1 MSGKN
6 KLQVESFIKYKT
18 KHNLKINIVKPK
30 IRVIQENLASKVSIL
45 LHQTNHHQTNCSK
58 SIFKLAGHD
67 DVIKCK
73 ASHNHVQNHD
83 IRCKE

>member
-30 IRVIQENLASKVSIL
+30 IRVIQENRASNVSIL
-45 LHQTNHHQTNCSK
+45 LENHHQTNCSK

-67 DVIKCK
+67 DVIKCN
-73 ASHNHVQNHD
+73 AIHNHMQNHD
-83 IRCKE
+83 IRSKE

>member
-6 KLQVESFIKYKT
+6 KLQVESFIKHKT

-30 IRVIQENLASKVSIL
+30 IRVIQENRASNVSIL
-45 LHQTNHHQTNCSK
+45 LQNH
-58 SIFKLAGHD
+58 HD

-73 ASHNHVQNHD
+73 ASHNHVQNYD
-83 IRCKE
+83 IRSKE